1 MSEIDEIR
9 ARILAAPTSS
19 AGDPP
24 WLADAKVLLDKL
36 ETALADRDDWCDRYM
51 QERELTKGQLQHI
64 ATLKAEAEVAKLKA
78 ALDARGEP
86 VAWRVKD
93 FGGGWIYY
101 RNHQAA
107 QQAAESTGAA
117 IQGLFPPTEAQ
128 SAPPP
133 TTDREKRLVE
143 VLEHWQRAHETGRHE
158 PCVIAYENA
167 AQALGGSRND

>member
-1 MSEIDEIR
+1 MSLAEIR
-9 ARILAAPTSS
+9 ARIEAAPTSS
-19 AGDPP
+19 AGDPD
-24 WLADAKVLLDKL
+24 WLADAKVLL
-36 ETALADRDDWCDRYM
+36 
-51 QERELTKGQLQHI
+51 
-64 ATLKAEAEVAKLKA
+64 A

-128 SAPPP
+128 SKQGDA
-133 TTDREKRLVE
+133 
-143 VLEHWQRAHETGRHE
+143 
-158 PCVIAYENA
+158 
-167 AQALGGSRND
+167 